1 MKRGALDS
9 FFKRPEP
16 KKPKYEAT
24 SQKSSHASYP
34 LAIPYLPTSFTEQ
47 LGFAPAEEGKIM
59 NDQLDLDLVYYQPY
73 VPSGIALGLFE
84 FLRQE
89 LPFYRV
95 QYKITRGGVQ
105 TQINTPRF
113 TTVFG
118 VDDTSRFALD
128 GSIVDAKTG
137 KPVEKNRYK
146 CAPRPIP
153 QCLEELRKVT
163 EGTTDETFNFCL
175 VNYYA
180 DGKDSISYHSD
191 DERFLGPNP
200 AIASFSLG
208 AKRDFL
214 MKHKPIPPKEG
225 VVIEEPKGIKLP
237 LGSGDMV
244 LMRGKTQANW
254 LHSIPKRA
262 GPEAGK
268 GRINITFRKAMI
280 KGGTENYYQYN
291 VGTGG
296 VHKWDAKLE
305 KMVPWST
312 ATETIAAESAPVDGA
327 GASFDYNTATTPSK
341 LFSVAVSESAKL
353 SAKLAH
359 TNCATIDYFALCERA
374 IVRWARSTRELV
386 VRASLCEKVRIS
398 AWLWH

>member
-1 MKRGALDS
+1 MKRGAIDS
-9 FFKRPEP
+9 FFKTTTP
-16 KKPKYEAT
+16 KKAKYEA
-24 SQKSSHASYP
+24 SANKSSHASYP
-34 LAIPYLPTSFTEQ
+34 FAIPHLPAPFMEQ
-47 LGFAPAEEGKIM
+47 LGFAPAEEGKPM

-73 VPSGIALGLFE
+73 IPSSIAAGVFD

-95 QYKITRGGVQ
+95 QYNINRGGIQ

-118 VDDTSRFALD
+118 VDDTSRFADD
-128 GSIVDAKTG
+128 GTIIDAKSS
-137 KPVEKNRYK
+137 KKVEANRYK
-146 CAPRPIP
+146 CKPRPIP
-153 QCLEELRKVT
+153 QCLDELRKIT
-163 EGTTDETFNFCL
+163 EGTTGETFNFCL

-191 DERFLGPNP
+191 DERFLGTNP

-214 MKHKPIPPKEG
+214 MKHKPIAPKDG
-225 VVIEEPKGIKLP
+225 VVVEEPKPIKLP

-244 LMRGKTQANW
+244 LMRGTTQSNW

-262 GPEAGK
+262 GAEAGR
-268 GRINITFRKAMI
+268 GRINITFRKAMV

-296 VHKWDAKLE
+296 WYRWDGRLE
-305 KMVPWST
+305 KMVLQHDDEASGT
-312 ATETIAAESAPVDGA
+312 SDGNAHSADGA
-327 GASFDYNTATTPSK
+327 VERK
-341 LFSVAVSESAKL
+341 LE
-353 SAKLAH
+353 
-359 TNCATIDYFALCERA
+359 
-374 IVRWARSTRELV
+374 
-386 VRASLCEKVRIS
+386 
-398 AWLWH
+398 

>member
-1 MKRGALDS
+1 MKRGALDT
-9 FFKRPEP
+9 FFKPTAP
-16 KKPKYEAT
+16 KKPKYEAST
-24 SQKSSHASYP
+24 KKSSHASYP
-34 LAIPYLPTSFTEQ
+34 FAIPHLPVPFSEQ
-47 LGFAPAEEGKIM
+47 LGFAPTEEGKLM

-73 VPSGIALGLFE
+73 IPSSISSGLFE

-95 QYKITRGGVQ
+95 QYNIMRGGIQ

-118 VDDTSRFALD
+118 VDETSRFSPD
-128 GSIVDAKTG
+128 GSLIDAKTG
-137 KPVEKNRYK
+137 KPVEKSRYK
-146 CAPRPIP
+146 CAPRLIP
-153 QCLEELRKVT
+153 HCLEELKKVT
-163 EGTTDETFNFCL
+163 EGTTAETFNFCL

-191 DERFLGPNP
+191 DERFLGIEP

-225 VVIEEPKGIKLP
+225 VVVEEPKGLKLP

-262 GPEAGK
+262 GVDAGK
-268 GRINITFRKAMI
+268 GRINITFRKAMV
-280 KGGTENYYQYN
+280 KAGTENYYQYN
-291 VGTGG
+291 VGSGD
-296 VHKWDAKLE
+296 VHKWDKGSE
-305 KMVPWST
+305 KMVVWVP
-312 ATETIAAESAPVDGA
+312 
-327 GASFDYNTATTPSK
+327 
-341 LFSVAVSESAKL
+341 
-353 SAKLAH
+353 
-359 TNCATIDYFALCERA
+359 
-374 IVRWARSTRELV
+374 ELV
-386 VRASLCEKVRIS
+386 AEGEVSGSGDVQNGE
-398 AWLWH
+398 

>member
-1 MKRGALDS
+1 MKRGAIDA
-9 FFKRPEP
+9 FFKTTTP
-16 KKPKYEAT
+16 KKVKYEA
-24 SQKSSHASYP
+24 SANKSNHASYP
-34 LAIPYLPTSFTEQ
+34 FAIPDLPEPFMDQ
-47 LGFAPAEEGKIM
+47 LGFAPAEEGKPM

-73 VPSGIALGLFE
+73 IPASISAGMFD

-95 QYKITRGGVQ
+95 QYNIKRGGIE

-118 VDDTSRFALD
+118 VDDTSRFADD
-128 GSIVDAKTG
+128 GTIVDAKSS
-137 KPVEKNRYK
+137 KKVEASRYK
-146 CAPRPIP
+146 CKPRPIP
-153 QCLEELRKVT
+153 QCLDELRKIT
-163 EGTTDETFNFCL
+163 EGSTGETFNFCL

-191 DERFLGPNP
+191 DERFLGTNP

-214 MKHKPIPPKEG
+214 MKHKPIAPKDG
-225 VVIEEPKGIKLP
+225 VVVEEPKPIKLP

-244 LMRGKTQANW
+244 LMRGTTQSNW

-262 GPEAGK
+262 GAEAGK
-268 GRINITFRKAMI
+268 GRINITFRKAMV

-296 VHKWDAKLE
+296 WYRWDGGQE
-305 KMVPWST
+305 KMVLQRDGNDGN
-312 ATETIAAESAPVDGA
+312 ATGDDG
-327 GASFDYNTATTPSK
+327 
-341 LFSVAVSESAKL
+341 VV
-353 SAKLAH
+353 
-359 TNCATIDYFALCERA
+359 ER
-374 IVRWARSTRELV
+374 
-386 VRASLCEKVRIS
+386 KV
-398 AWLWH
+398 